1 MEWLYEVIKKIIVKL
16 IERVKIVVAISLL
29 IEICRPNVS
38 YILLLIFSNKLIL
51 SCYVS
56 DMGRIGWQG
65 GLPISYCHGML
76 PSARG

>member
-1 MEWLYEVIKKIIVKL
+1 MIKKIIVKL

-29 IEICRPNVS
+29 IEICNVS